1 MKKSNL
7 IYALIYIILAG
18 ISLYVA
24 IAFDDKIGSISL
36 GVFYGMAGA
45 LGGSGIVTII
55 LYFYWQNNK
64 EKYQEKLEIE
74 QIEQQDELKQ
84 KLRDKSGKYT
94 YWLGMVI
101 VALSIVVYSVLEVL
115 NIMETKHIVLYLG
128 AYLIS
133 QVLIGI
139 MVFYYLLKKY
149 D

>member
-7 IYALIYIILAG
+7 IYGLIYIILAG

-24 IAFDDKIGSISL
+24 IVFDDKMRGISL

-45 LGGSGIVTII
+45 LGGSGIFTII
-55 LYFYWQNNK
+55 RYFYWQKNK

-84 KLRDKSGKYT
+84 KLRDKSGRYT
-94 YWLGMVI
+94 YCIGMVI

>member
-24 IAFDDKIGSISL
+24 DKMQGISL

-55 LYFYWQNNK
+55 RYFYWQNNK

-115 NIMETKHIVLYLG
+115 NIM
-128 AYLIS
+128 
-133 QVLIGI
+133 
-139 MVFYYLLKKY
+139 
-149 D
+149 

>member
-24 IAFDDKIGSISL
+24 DKMQGISL

-55 LYFYWQNNK
+55 RYFYWQNNK

-84 KLRDKSGKYT
+84 KLRDKSGRYT
-94 YWLGMVI
+94 YCIGMVI

-115 NIMETKHIVLYLG
+115 NIMETKHIVFYLG

-139 MVFYYLLKKY
+139 MVFYYFLKKY

>member
-18 ISLYVA
+18 IFLYVA
-24 IAFDDKIGSISL
+24 IIFDNKMSGI
-36 GVFYGMAGA
+36 FYGMTGA
-45 LGGSGIVTII
+45 FGGSGIVTII
-55 LYFYWQNNK
+55 RYFYWQKNK

-74 QIEQQDELKQ
+74 EIEQQDELKQ

-94 YWLGMVI
+94 YWIGMLI
-101 VALSIVVYSVLEVL
+101 ITLSIIVYSLLGVL
-115 NIMETKHIVLYLG
+115 NIMDTEHIVIYLG

-133 QVLIGI
+133 QVFIGI
-139 MVFYYLLKKY
+139 IVFNHLLKKY

>member
-7 IYALIYIILAG
+7 IYGLIYIILAG

-24 IAFDDKIGSISL
+24 IVFDDKIRDLSL
-36 GVFYGMAGA
+36 GVFYGLAGA
-45 LGGSGIVTII
+45 LGGSGSFTII
-55 LYFYWQNNK
+55 RYFYWQKNK

-101 VALSIVVYSVLEVL
+101 VALSIVAYSVLEVL